1 MEHQKNIKFLRQ
13 CTKLTIKFGTK
24 NWAERNEEST
34 ETYNTN
40 SQIKFKTKM
49 LKSSLC
55 DYSDA
60 YILVTTV
67 NNTATDGA
75 AATNTKKNV
84 IFKNCTIFTNFI
96 SEINNTQVDNAKDI
110 DIVMQMY
117 NLIEYRDNYS
127 KTYCSSKLI
136 TIL

>member
-1 MEHQKNIKFLRQ
+1 
-13 CTKLTIKFGTK
+13 
-24 NWAERNEEST
+24 
-34 ETYNTN
+34 
-40 SQIKFKTKM
+40 M

-55 DYSDA
+55 YYSDA

-67 NNTATDGA
+67 NNTAADGA

-96 SEINNTQVDNAKDI
+96 SEINNIQVDNAKDI

-127 KTYCSSKLI
+127 KTSRSL
-136 TIL
+136 

>member
-1 MEHQKNIKFLRQ
+1 
-13 CTKLTIKFGTK
+13 
-24 NWAERNEEST
+24 
-34 ETYNTN
+34 
-40 SQIKFKTKM
+40 M

-67 NNTATDGA
+67 NNTAADGA

-84 IFKNCTIFTNFI
+84 LFKKCAIFANFV

-110 DIVMQMY
+110 DTVMQTY

-127 KTYCSSKLI
+127 KTSGSLQLYCKDKTAVNDNGNIVEFNGANAGWSDWK
-136 TIL
+136 